1 VRVPRNLENNR
12 ERKEKRRERERE
24 RERERDFAKSLPLR
38 KNPRREESTP
48 ILRLTS

>member
-24 RERERDFAKSLPLR
+24 RERFCKVTALKKEP
-38 KNPRREESTP
+38 
-48 ILRLTS
+48 